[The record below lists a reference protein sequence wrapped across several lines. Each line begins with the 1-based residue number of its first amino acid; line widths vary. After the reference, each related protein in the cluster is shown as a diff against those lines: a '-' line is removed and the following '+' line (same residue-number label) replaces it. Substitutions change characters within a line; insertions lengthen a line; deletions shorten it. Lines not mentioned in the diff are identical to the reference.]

1 VDERDGLITN
11 ELNENSV
18 RVNIP
23 YAMKMMLQEV
33 QTMGIGPRLVTNTDT
48 TNEKIFDHILEG
60 L

>member
-1 VDERDGLITN
+1 L
-11 ELNENSV
+11 
-18 RVNIP
+18 
-23 YAMKMMLQEV
+23 LQEV